1 MGDMAEYY
9 DERDSDVCGGFSP
22 FQQFANDVHTGTVR
36 RGGIR
41 YPQPTKKGTRTMTT
55 SSDRIELQK
64 ALDLRETLNQRI
76 SLLQEKVAQRPEEPS
91 AAHGDAF
98 AIDVKYST
106 RGTRYRFL
114 FQRGPKG
121 GWFSTGQKSDNS
133 YFPTWDALVDWLNG
147 PDVAWHSALVALNMG
162 PIVMDASK

>member
-1 MGDMAEYY
+1 MGMQDQYDDGRYDPVPDEDYGYY
-9 DERDSDVCGGFSP
+9 PGPYG
-22 FQQFANDVHTGTVR
+22 R
-36 RGGIR
+36 RTP
-41 YPQPTKKGTRTMTT
+41 YKKSKGTHTMTT
-55 SSDRIELQK
+55 ASDRIELQK

-76 SLLQEKVAQRPEEPS
+76 SLLQEKVAQRPAEPG

-147 PDVAWHSALVALNMG
+147 PDVAWYSSMVALNMG
-162 PIVMDASK
+162 PIVMDGSK